1 MSLSEFG
8 DISSYPRDIPPT
20 FVCDIPPTFY
30 RKVCDIPPTHIQV
43 SFLVLKIQVVRNR
56 RAVNRVDNP
65 PHRKIGRHKRS
76 ERL

>member
-8 DISSYPRDIPPT
+8 DISSYPLHIGPT
-20 FVCDIPPTFY
+20 FVFHIGPTLRVKIFH
-30 RKVCDIPPTHIQV
+30 IGPTHIQV

-65 PHRKIGRHKRS
+65 PHRKTGMA
-76 ERL
+76 